1 MQPISLHNF
10 VYITFPGIKQDAPR
24 WRLPVTERKEPGL
37 PLINALTPRIHS
49 TIESKRE
56 WYELREDIEQRAVDL
71 ALYIIENNATV
82 RDAAGHF
89 GISKSTV
96 HKDLTERL
104 RQVDKRLYAQTR
116 VVLDQNKAERHLRG
130 GEATRK
136 KYRGE

>member
-1 MQPISLHNF
+1 MCILSNSPHSI
-10 VYITFPGIKQDAPR
+10 PACIKR
-24 WRLPVTERKEPGL
+24 R
-37 PLINALTPRIHS
+37 IPRIHS

-104 RQVDKRLYAQTR
+104 EHIDRRLYAQTR